1 MSQATITTAIH
12 TAFIVSGEHRHVIR
26 FTKRTTS
33 QAYRTVGILMGSG
46 RISVIEAM
54 RLAYQIWELSEC
66 EGR

>member
-1 MSQATITTAIH
+1 MKTKTQTIH

-33 QAYRTVGILMGSG
+33 QAYRTADVLMSTG
-46 RISVIEAM
+46 RITVIEAM
-54 RLAYQIWELSEC
+54 KLAYQIWELSEC